1 MGIAADIAIIVV
13 AGLLGGLAAQQLK
26 QPLIIGYIIAGIIV
40 GPYTGGV
47 TVSNVHD
54 IELLAE
60 IGVALL
66 LFALGL
72 EFSFK
77 ELQPVRRIALLGTPL
92 QIALTIAYG
101 VLMGRLFNLSWN
113 NAIWLGSLVAVSS
126 TMVTLKTLMAQGQ
139 LGTLASRIMIGML
152 IVQDLAVVPMM
163 IILPQL
169 SDLEAGLPLLG
180 LAVLKAAIFTVAM
193 YFVGTRLIPRLMLQI
208 ARWNS
213 RELFLVAVTALGLG
227 IGYTTYLVGLSFA
240 LGAFVAGLLLSES
253 DHAHQALS
261 DIIPL
266 RDLFGMLFFAS
277 VGMLLDPNYLMDN
290 ILLVLALAGS
300 VVIGKS
306 LILAGITRLFDY
318 RGITPFAVGLGIFQ
332 IGEFSFVLARVG
344 ISTNSIDHDLYALVL
359 SAAIFTMVLTPFGM
373 RMVSPLHSFYR
384 KWSKRPELALSE
396 DTLPENLQSHIV
408 IAGGGSV
415 GFYAARLLHQL
426 GLSCVVI
433 ELDQRRVEALK
444 KEHIPV
450 IYGDASRPIVLEA
463 TDLERAK
470 LLLITVPDLPVTQ
483 AIVHLAHRAN
493 PTLHIV
499 ARAEEVETLHL
510 LHEMGVYEVVQP
522 RFEAGLEIIR
532 QALLHLNFGVNDI
545 QHYTDTIRQ
554 ELYAPLYDYHP
565 DYQAV
570 AQMQNA
576 ARLMQFKW
584 VTIAA
589 DSPLAG
595 QNIGDLGIRART
607 GTVVVGLMRDGK
619 LVVSPG
625 ADYHLMVGDILA
637 VLGDHQQLDHFQQF
651 ASQSA

>member
-13 AGLLGGLAAQQLK
+13 AGLLGGLAAQQFK
-26 QPLIIGYIIAGIIV
+26 QPLIMGYIIAGVMV

-92 QIALTIAYG
+92 QLGLTIGYG
-101 VLMGRLFNLSWN
+101 FLIGRLFNLSWN

-180 LAVLKAAIFTVAM
+180 LAVVKAAMFTVAM
-193 YFVGTRLIPRLMLQI
+193 YFVGTYLIPRLMLQI

-227 IGYTTYLVGLSFA
+227 IGYVTYLVGLSFA

-290 ILLVLALAGS
+290 ILLVLAVAGS

-306 LILAGITRLFDY
+306 LILAGITRLFNY

-344 ISTNSIDHDLYALVL
+344 LSTDSIDHDLYALVL
-359 SAAIFTMVLTPFGM
+359 SAAIITMVLTPFGM
-373 RMVSPLHSFYR
+373 RMVVPLHNVYR
-384 KWSKRPELALSE
+384 RWSKRPELPLSE
-396 DTLPENLQSHIV
+396 EPLPKQSHVV
-408 IAGGGSV
+408 IAGGGQV
-415 GFYAARLLHQL
+415 GFYAARLLNQL
-426 GLSCVVI
+426 GLDCVVI
-433 ELDQRRVEALK
+433 ELDQRRVEDLK
-444 KEHIPV
+444 KEGIPV
-450 IYGDASRPIVLEA
+450 IYGDASRSVVLEA
-463 TDLERAK
+463 TKLEQAK
-470 LLLITVPDLPVTQ
+470 LLLITVPDFPVTR
-483 AIVHLAHRAN
+483 AIVHLARQVN

-532 QALLHLNFGVNDI
+532 QALLHLNFGVHDI

-570 AQMQNA
+570 AQIQNA
-576 ARLMQFKW
+576 ARLLQFKW

-595 QNIGDLGIRART
+595 QNIGDLGVRTKT
-607 GTVVVGLMRDGK
+607 GTVIVGLMRDGK

-625 ADYHLMVGDILA
+625 ADYHLIAGDTLAIL
-637 VLGDHQQLDHFQQF
+637 GNHQQLDNFQQF
-651 ASQSA
+651 ANQST

>member
-13 AGLLGGLAAQQLK
+13 AGLLGGLVAQQFK
-26 QPLIIGYIIAGIIV
+26 QPLIMGYIIAGVMV

-92 QIALTIAYG
+92 QLGLTIGYG
-101 VLMGRLFNLSWN
+101 FLIGRLFNLSWN

-180 LAVLKAAIFTVAM
+180 LAVVKAAMFTVAM
-193 YFVGTRLIPRLMLQI
+193 YFVGTYLIPRLMLQI

-227 IGYTTYLVGLSFA
+227 IGYVTYLVGLSFA

-290 ILLVLALAGS
+290 ILLVLVVAGS

-306 LILAGITRLFDY
+306 LILAGVTRLFNY

-344 ISTNSIDHDLYALVL
+344 LSTDSIDHDLYALVL
-359 SAAIFTMVLTPFGM
+359 SAAIITMVLTPFGM
-373 RMVSPLHSFYR
+373 RMVVPLHNVYR
-384 KWSKRPELALSE
+384 RWSKRPELPLSE
-396 DTLPENLQSHIV
+396 EPLPKQSHVV
-408 IAGGGSV
+408 IAGGGQV
-415 GFYAARLLHQL
+415 GFYAARLLNQL
-426 GLSCVVI
+426 GLDCVVI
-433 ELDQRRVEALK
+433 ELDQRRVEDLK
-444 KEHIPV
+444 KEGIPV
-450 IYGDASRPIVLEA
+450 IYGDASRSVVLEA
-463 TDLERAK
+463 TKLEQAK
-470 LLLITVPDLPVTQ
+470 LLLITVPDFPVTR
-483 AIVHLAHRAN
+483 AIVHLARQVN

-570 AQMQNA
+570 AQIQNA
-576 ARLMQFKW
+576 ARLLQFKW

-595 QNIGDLGIRART
+595 QNIGDLGVRTKT
-607 GTVVVGLMRDGK
+607 GTVIVGLMRDGK

-625 ADYHLMVGDILA
+625 ADYHLIAGDTLAIL
-637 VLGDHQQLDHFQQF
+637 GNHQQLDNFQQF
-651 ASQSA
+651 ANQSA